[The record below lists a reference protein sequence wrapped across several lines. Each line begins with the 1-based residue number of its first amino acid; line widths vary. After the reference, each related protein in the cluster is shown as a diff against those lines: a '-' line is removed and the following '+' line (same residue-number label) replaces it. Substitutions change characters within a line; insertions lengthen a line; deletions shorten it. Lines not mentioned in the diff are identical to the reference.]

1 MNETMDPGTNAPA
14 PGSRA
19 LRWVRTGIAVV
30 VVLAAWGIVNRV
42 LDRRALAKEA
52 SVAAVPSV
60 IVRAPESGPT
70 GETLTVPGSVM
81 PFVEAPIYA
90 RTNGYLRAWH
100 ADIGAKVR
108 KGQLLAEIDSPEV
121 DQQLR
126 QAAADLAMAEAN
138 AELART
144 TNERWKDLLS
154 SNSVSQQD
162 ADAKAGDAAAKIAA
176 AESARANV
184 ARLRELESFKRVVAP
199 FDGVVI
205 QRNTDIGALINA
217 GQNAG
222 ASLFRVADIH
232 RLRVYVQVPE
242 PYARFMRPGV
252 DADVVVTGGAA
263 GGYPARIVRTAEAL
277 DPGLRTL
284 QVELEISNANELPLA
299 GAYAEARFHV
309 KSEGM
314 ALRVPINTLLFHG
327 AGLQVATVA
336 AGDTVHLKSF
346 VAGRDFGT
354 AIEALSGLDAGDRI
368 IVNPPDSIAEG
379 MAVRVVPATPAPK
392 AGAAR

>member
-1 MNETMDPGTNAPA
+1 MNEPMDSAATEAALPPA
-14 PGSRA
+14 AR
-19 LRWVRTGIAVV
+19 RWIRTGITLV
-30 VVLAAWGIVNRV
+30 VVLAAWGIVSRV

-52 SVAAVPSV
+52 SIAAVPSV
-60 IVRAPESGPT
+60 IVRAPESGPA
-70 GETLTVPGSVM
+70 GETLTLPGSVM
-81 PFVEAPIYA
+81 AFVEAPIYA
-90 RTNGYLRAWH
+90 RTNGYLRAWY
-100 ADIGAKVR
+100 ADIGAKVH

-126 QAAADLAMAEAN
+126 QATADLAMAEAN

-144 TNERWKDLLS
+144 TNERWKELLS
-154 SNSVSQQD
+154 TNSVSQQD

-199 FDGVVI
+199 FDGVVV
-205 QRNTDIGALINA
+205 QRSTDIGALINA

-222 ASLFRVADIH
+222 ASLFRVADTR

-252 DADVVVTGGAA
+252 EADVAVTGAAA
-263 GGYPARIVRTAEAL
+263 GNYSARIVRTAEAL
-277 DPGLRTL
+277 DPVLRTL
-284 QVELEISNANELPLA
+284 QVELQIDNGTELPLA

-309 KSEGM
+309 KSAGD
-314 ALRVPINTLLFHG
+314 ALRVPVNTLLFHG

-346 VAGRDFGT
+346 VAGRDFG
-354 AIEALSGLDAGDRI
+354 ASIEALSGLDASDRI

-379 MAVRVVPATPAPK
+379 MAVRVVQATAAPK
-392 AGAAR
+392 AGASR